1 MIERLNANEVYNPIR
16 KHIQLAFDIVGDS
29 EEMVEAIASDLKD
42 KGFDEEKSRVLIF
55 VQTRKG
61 TEEATTNLKKALNDI
76 ELNYAH
82 KVEYYHAG
90 LDGIEREETYDN
102 YKNGN
107 TVILIAT
114 KAFGMGMD
122 IKNIHFIYHLGP
134 SSTFEDY
141 LQEVGRAGRHQGML
155 HAAGY
160 SDDNPLQSKCL
171 VTRDDF
177 KKQKD
182 KLHKNQISWNQINQ
196 VRETIFRYLKK
207 FKKLEADSENAF
219 PLPLDLLENDPDFE
233 DVFNTDTFFRVTLY
247 WLEKLERIKLGVFTP
262 TYLPITLFDDEPDFN
277 SVKTKEVRE
286 DIERLLNA
294 LKLYKLKF
302 YPSAATMMVDMG
314 YLRDHTKIK
323 STTELFKIIF
333 KAQKVKLICLE
344 REIKLTPTVTRT
356 NEIKE
361 LNSYTKLPMVE
372 AMFQFSKQILKL
384 TKKGDQVNLE
394 GDTIDEL
401 IKEVSSDYFI
411 PQNIFWEA
419 KKKNN
424 EEFTKEEIA
433 KNQENDFRKKRSKF
447 AFKLLGFLPKIKH
460 QSVIDVENGYEKPKI
475 TQLIYNANI
484 TNNEILNELDV
495 FKEKLLELINYIGVE
510 YIKHNNKTFNIVD
523 LILYLGI
530 EDKGEEYFKQ
540 LIFIVKGLAYL
551 KGGGDLVPM
560 GIEMFLT
567 NTSPLGG
574 DQQSSS
580 DFNVKQ
586 EFIESSKMKEL
597 RLIAL
602 ECLSEIDQHQ
612 HDGFIKKYFQ
622 CGKLS
627 ELIALLEENIGEN
640 HPNLIAY
647 REEALEERKKKLNKE
662 QLEVYSA
669 PINKNLQVIAG
680 PGSGKTHTLIL
691 RIARLIQEEGVNPEN
706 ILILAYN
713 RAVVVELKD
722 RLSRVFKE
730 LGYSKLIKRLKVF
743 TFHGFVKF
751 CVSERLEHVHFKQW
765 TSTFLQITKDT
776 PGLIS
781 QKLGSIR
788 HVFVDEFQDITAERL
803 DLLEKIADPIRTKV
817 CVIGDPNQSIYG
829 YERADAGGEMEPS
842 PYYERFNEIYT
853 PTILNLSINYRSYPE
868 ILIQAEK
875 LLALNESKFPM
886 PQLLANLEAP
896 NHEDYCEVIN
906 YHDNKVDW
914 KDKLME
920 LINYKNDKGVKYKQ
934 IAIMYR
940 SNDQVFRAYNILQNL
955 LIPNVRLRI
964 QGAKGNLFNSR
975 EFHYF
980 ISNFSK
986 KESATLPKNYI
997 EEIETFKNQI
1007 IQKYPNW
1014 DSYLLNIFH
1023 CIVLEFDKDREDDS
1037 KYKDL
1042 IEFIKEISSNDDGQY
1057 GKIYQQN
1064 ISTIKKNVQDQ
1075 EIIITT
1081 MHKVKGLE
1089 FDAVIIPPSFSN
1101 LPLVNKDYISIKDSI
1116 EEERRLYYVAYT
1128 RAKYKLVSIKY
1139 ARELAMDNNHGF
1151 EFEDRIRDSFGVSVD
1166 EGLDKFT
1173 MYWNASTYGSSS
1185 FEFIRDHVKIGDEIM
1200 LTPTNRAGFTFW
1212 HAIVNN
1218 RNVALLSKSMVSIIQ
1233 NITQVKGFIVS
1244 SIYVSTYD
1252 DTKYSDRIN
1261 NTNYA
1266 DNWTQEAI
1274 DRGYVY
1280 LIDFSGYGKET

>member
-1 MIERLNANEVYNPIR
+1 MIERLNNNEVYNPIR
-16 KHIQLAFDIVGDS
+16 KHIQLSFEIVGDS
-29 EEMVEAIASDLKD
+29 KEMVAAIAEDLKN

-61 TEEATTNLKKALNDI
+61 TEEATTNLKIALNDKK
-76 ELNYAH
+76 LDYAH

-90 LDGIEREETYDN
+90 LEGIEREETYDN

-141 LQEVGRAGRHQGML
+141 LQEVGRAGRHEGML

-160 SDDNPLQSKCL
+160 SNENPLQSKCL

-196 VRETIFRYLKK
+196 VCETIFKYLKN
-207 FKKLEADSENAF
+207 FRKLEPDTENAF
-219 PLPLDLLENDPDFE
+219 PLPLDLLENDSDYE

-247 WLEKLERIKLGVFTP
+247 WLEKLNRIKLGVFTP
-262 TYLPITLFDDEPDFN
+262 TYLPITLLDDEPDF
-277 SVKTKEVRE
+277 SSAKTKEVRD
-286 DIERLLNA
+286 DIERLLSV
-294 LKLYKLKF
+294 LKSYKTKF
-302 YPSAATMMVDMG
+302 HPSAATMMVDMG
-314 YLRDHTKIK
+314 YLREHTQIK
-323 STTELFKIIF
+323 GTTRIFKTLF
-333 KAQKVKLICLE
+333 KAQKVNLIRLE
-344 REIKLTPTVTRT
+344 REIKLTPTLTRT

-361 LNSYTKLPMVE
+361 LNKFTKLPILE
-372 AMFQFSKQILKL
+372 AIFQLSKEILQL
-384 TKKGDQVNLE
+384 TKTGDQVNLE
-394 GDTIDEL
+394 GDTIDDL
-401 IKEVSSDYFI
+401 IKQVCSENFT
-411 PQNIFWEA
+411 PENIFWEVQ
-419 KKKNN
+419 KKNN
-424 EEFTKEEIA
+424 EYLTSSEVA
-433 KNQENDFRKKRSKF
+433 KNEEEDFKNKRSKF

-460 QSVIDVENGYEKPKI
+460 QSVIEVEEGYEKPKI
-475 TQLIYNANI
+475 IQLIYNAHK
-484 TNNEILNELDV
+484 NNRELFTELDA
-495 FKEKLLELINYIGVE
+495 FKENLFKLINHIATE
-510 YIKHNNKTFNIVD
+510 YIKHNTNSFNIVD
-523 LILYLGI
+523 LILELGI
-530 EDKGEEYFKQ
+530 EEKGEEYFKK
-540 LIFIVKGLAYL
+540 LVFISKGLAYL
-551 KGGGDLVPM
+551 NGGGDLVPM
-560 GIEMFLT
+560 GLEMFLLD
-567 NTSPLGG
+567 TSDLEGDDLGSP
-574 DQQSSS
+574 DYK
-580 DFNVKQ
+580 VKQ

-602 ECLSEIDQHQ
+602 ECLSEIPKNQ
-612 HDGFIKKYFQ
+612 HDGFIKRYFQ
-622 CGKLS
+622 CGELS
-627 ELIALLEENIGEN
+627 ELIALLEENIGED

-647 REEALEERKKKLNKE
+647 REEALEERKEKLNE
-662 QLEVYSA
+662 DQLAVYNA
-669 PINKNLQVIAG
+669 PINKSLQVIAG
-680 PGSGKTHTLIL
+680 PGSGKTHTLTL
-691 RIARLIQEEGVNPEN
+691 RIAKLIQEEGVSPEN

-713 RAVVVELKD
+713 RAVVIELKD
-722 RLSRVFKE
+722 RLTSLFKD

-751 CVSERLEHVHFKQW
+751 CISDQLEEVGFEFW
-765 TSTFLQITKDT
+765 TSKFLKITNEL

-781 QKLGSIR
+781 QKLGSLKY
-788 HVFVDEFQDITAERL
+788 VFVDEFQDITLERL
-803 DLLEKIADPIRTKV
+803 ELLERIAEATKTKV

-829 YERADAGGEMEPS
+829 YQRADAGGEMDPK
-842 PYYERFNEIYT
+842 PYYEKFNEIYN
-853 PTILNLSINYRSYPE
+853 PTILNLRINYRSYPE

-896 NHEDYCEVIN
+896 GHEDYCEVIN
-906 YHDNKVDW
+906 YLDNKVDW

-920 LINYKNDKGVKYKQ
+920 LIHYKNDKGVRYKQ

-955 LIPNVRLRI
+955 SIPNVRLRI
-964 QGAKGNLFNSR
+964 QGAKGNLFKSR
-975 EFHYF
+975 EFYYF

-986 KESATLPKNYI
+986 RENAVLPKNYI

-1007 IQKYPNW
+1007 IQKYTNW

-1064 ISTIKKNVQDQ
+1064 ISSIKKNVQDQ
-1075 EIIITT
+1075 EIILTT

-1089 FDAVIIPPSFSN
+1089 FDAVLIPPSFSN
-1101 LPLVNKDYISIKDSI
+1101 LPLVNRNHISIEDSI

-1139 ARELAMDNNHGF
+1139 DRELAMDNGQGF
-1151 EFEDRIRDSFGVSVD
+1151 MFEDRIRNSFGVSVD

-1173 MYWNASTYGSSS
+1173 MYWNASTYGYNS
-1185 FEFIRDHVKIGDEIM
+1185 FGFIRDQVKIGDEIV
-1200 LTPTNRAGFTFW
+1200 LAPTHRAGYTFW

-1218 RNVALLSKSMVSIIQ
+1218 RNVASLSRSMVDKIQ
-1233 NITQVKGFIVS
+1233 NMPKVNGFIVS
-1244 SIYVSTYD
+1244 SIYVSTYE
-1252 DTKYSDRIN
+1252 DTKYSDN
-1261 NTNYA
+1261 KNATNYA
-1266 DNWTQEAI
+1266 SNWTQEAI
-1274 DRGYVY
+1274 NRGYVY
-1280 LIDFSGYGKET
+1280 LIDFSGYGK

>member
-1 MIERLNANEVYNPIR
+1 MIERLNENEVYNPIR
-16 KHIQLAFDIVGDS
+16 KHIQLSFDIVGDA
-29 EEMVEAIASDLKD
+29 EEMVEAVAEDLKN

-61 TEEATTNLKKALNDI
+61 TEEATSNLKNALSDI
-76 ELNYAH
+76 GLNYAH

-141 LQEVGRAGRHQGML
+141 LQEVGRAGRHEGML

-160 SDDNPLQSKCL
+160 SNDNPLQSKCL

-196 VRETIFRYLKK
+196 VRETIFKYLKN
-207 FKKLEADSENAF
+207 FRKLEPDSENAF
-219 PLPLDLLENDPDFE
+219 PLPLDLLENDPDYE

-247 WLEKLERIKLGVFTP
+247 WLEKLDRIKLGVFTP
-262 TYLPITLFDDEPDFN
+262 TYLPITLLDDEPDFS
-277 SVKTKEVRE
+277 SVKTKEVRD
-286 DIERLLNA
+286 DIERLLSA
-294 LKLYKLKF
+294 LESYKFKF
-302 YPSAATMMVDMG
+302 YPSASTMMVDMG
-314 YLRDHTKIK
+314 YIREHTKIK
-323 STTELFKIIF
+323 GTTKLFKILF

-361 LNSYTKLPMVE
+361 YNNYTFLPTIE
-372 AMFQFSKQILKL
+372 ALFELSKELLAL
-384 TKKGDQVNLE
+384 TKSEDQVTLE
-394 GDTIDEL
+394 GETIDEL
-401 IKEVSSDYFI
+401 IKQVSAECFA
-411 PQNIFWEA
+411 PRNIFWEVQ
-419 KKKNN
+419 KNN
-424 EEFTKEEIA
+424 NENFTTEEIA
-433 KNQENDFRKKRSKF
+433 EKQKNDFENKRAKF

-460 QSVIDVENGYEKPKI
+460 KSVIDIEDGYKKPKI
-475 TQLIYNANI
+475 TQLIYNAN
-484 TNNEILNELDV
+484 TSNKEILAELDA
-495 FKEKLLELINYIGVE
+495 FKENLLKLINHVSTE
-510 YIKHNNKTFNIVD
+510 YIKHNINSFNIVD
-523 LILYLGI
+523 LILQLGV
-530 EDKGEEYFKQ
+530 EDKGEEYFKK
-540 LIFIVKGLAYL
+540 LIFISKGLAYL

-560 GIEMFLT
+560 GLEMFVID
-567 NTSPLGG
+567 TSTLEG
-574 DQQSSS
+574 DQQVSP
-580 DFNVKQ
+580 DFKVKQ

-602 ECLSEIDQHQ
+602 ECLSEIPQHQ

-622 CGKLS
+622 CGELS
-627 ELIALLEENIGEN
+627 ELIGLLEENIGED

-647 REEALEERKKKLNKE
+647 REEALEERKKKLNEE
-662 QLEVYSA
+662 QLAVYDS
-669 PINKNLQVIAG
+669 PINTNLQVIAG

-713 RAVVVELKD
+713 RAVVVELKE
-722 RLSRVFKE
+722 RLTRLFKE

-751 CVSERLEHVHFKQW
+751 CVSERLEEVDFKDW

-788 HVFVDEFQDITAERL
+788 YVFVDEFQDITLEWL
-803 DLLEKIADPIRTKV
+803 ELLERIAVPDHTKV

-829 YERADAGGEMEPS
+829 YQRADAGGEMDPK
-842 PYYERFNEIYT
+842 PYYNRFNEIYN
-853 PTILNLSINYRSYPE
+853 PTILNLRINYRSYSD

-886 PQLLANLEAP
+886 PKLLANLEAP
-896 NHEDYCEVIN
+896 DHKDYCEVIN
-906 YHDNKVDW
+906 YRDDTVDW

-920 LINYKNDKGVKYKQ
+920 LINYKNDSGVKYKQ

-955 LIPNVRLRI
+955 LIPDVRLRI
-964 QGAKGNLFNSR
+964 QGAKGNLFKSR

-980 ISNFSK
+980 ISDFSK
-986 KESATLPKNYI
+986 KENATLSKNYI
-997 EEIETFKNQI
+997 EEIETFKNQM

-1023 CIVLEFDKDREDDS
+1023 CIVLEFNKDKDDDS
-1037 KYKDL
+1037 RYKDL

-1064 ISTIKKNVQDQ
+1064 ISVIKKNVQDQ

-1101 LPLVNKDYISIKDSI
+1101 LPLVTKDYISIEDSI

-1128 RAKYKLVSIKY
+1128 RAKFKLVSIKY
-1139 ARELAMDNNHGF
+1139 DREIAMDNSQGF
-1151 EFEDRIRDSFGVSVD
+1151 DFEDHIRNSFGVSVD

-1173 MYWNASTYGSSS
+1173 MYWNASTYSGNS
-1185 FEFIRDHVKIGDEIM
+1185 FEFIRDHVKIGDKIT
-1200 LTPTNRAGFTFW
+1200 LKPTINQHGTFW
-1212 HAIVNN
+1212 YAIVNN
-1218 RNVALLSKSMVSIIQ
+1218 RNVASLSRSMVSRIQ
-1233 NITQVKGFIVS
+1233 NMPQVNGFIVS
-1244 SIYVSTYD
+1244 SVYVNTYE
-1252 DTKYSDRIN
+1252 DTKYSDDKN
-1261 NTNYA
+1261 GTNYSS
-1266 DNWTQEAI
+1266 NWTQEAI
-1274 DRGYVY
+1274 NRGYVY
-1280 LIDFSGYGKET
+1280 LIDFSGYGN